1 VADLIFSQSPI
12 NGSPTPLIFGDGEV
26 VIPTVEIH
34 AAIALGSVDV
44 QAWIVGITKINATIT
59 LGGVESVA
67 VMAYDNRVDRYM
79 DTRAKAQ
86 HQTALP
92 SLKNSK
98 NSWGVSTR
106 QLGGRD
112 AAWRSAQHTRA
123 DAHPTWTTAKSA
135 LHDTRAITELAIH
148 QAKSSAIAYDKAMSY
163 LKDKGSA
170 YQTANHTGMDKEGRL
185 QTGIFK
191 VIYRVLPSQTAKFA
205 PRQYVS
211 PSGASLRFKGIEFK
225 TMPWQQGGRATPGR
239 SVFPHPL
246 PPVPIVISSDLLF
259 QSPRLAMPYLVFGY
273 LPTVSDAP
281 TYILPAR
288 FYMAIH
294 SVIALRLPDNA
305 EIPIFNASVSSSV
318 GDYCWS
324 LTASGPSSLFEM
336 LAPVDGMP
344 AMVQLIMDGID
355 FVFVVDK
362 ISKQTQF
369 GQTGVYISGRSVTS
383 LIAEPYKIGTAYNN
397 ATDQTA
403 QQIATD
409 ILADTGI
416 TLDWGIGSG
425 SLANGGL
432 IDWLIPAGVF
442 SHMCN
447 PLRALTVIA
456 ESAGGYLQS
465 HRSEAVLMMRHP
477 YGTRLGDNPGAPW
490 GWYTGASDIELATDA
505 LITESIE
512 CKEGANINGVYVSG
526 ESKGILALVK
536 RTGTA
541 ADRLAP
547 MMTDALITH
556 IDAARQ
562 RGLARIGQEG
572 RKQNITLE
580 LPVLTGTNQPGIID
594 VGKLIQVNT
603 STPWRGRVRSVSVSA
618 KRPQMRQTIT
628 VERHL
633 EDVA

>member
-1 VADLIFSQSPI
+1 LQTSWNVSQR
-12 NGSPTPLIFGDGEV
+12 
-26 VIPTVEIH
+26 H
-34 AAIALGSVDV
+34 
-44 QAWIVGITKINATIT
+44 
-59 LGGVESVA
+59 LGG
-67 VMAYDNRVDRYM
+67 
-79 DTRAKAQ
+79 
-86 HQTALP
+86 H
-92 SLKNSK
+92 
-98 NSWGVSTR
+98 
-106 QLGGRD
+106 D
-112 AAWRSAQHTRA
+112 AAWQTPTQASTEAK
-123 DAHPTWTTAKSA
+123 PTWTTARSA
-135 LHDTRAITELAIH
+135 LQDTRALTELAI
-148 QAKSSAIAYDKAMSY
+148 QKAKASAIAYNKAMAS
-163 LKDKGSA
+163 LQDKGSA
-170 YQTANHTGMDKEGRL
+170 YQTATHTGIDKNGKL

-191 VIYRVLPSQTAKFA
+191 VIYRVAPSQTATFA
-205 PRQYVS
+205 YCHDVS
-211 PSGASLRFKGIEFK
+211 PMGASLRFEGISFK
-225 TMPWQQGGRATPGR
+225 TMPWQQGGRALPGR
-239 SVFPHPL
+239 SVFPQPEQ
-246 PPVPIVISSDLLF
+246 PPTPIVISPDLLF
-259 QSPRLAMPYLVFGY
+259 KSPILTIPNLVFGY

-281 TYILPAR
+281 SYILPAR

-294 SVIALRLPDNA
+294 SVIALRLPDS
-305 EIPIFNASVSSSV
+305 EELPLFNASVSSSS
-318 GDYCWS
+318 GDFCWS
-324 LTASGPSSLFEM
+324 LSANGPSSLFEL
-336 LAPVDGMP
+336 LAPVDGLP
-344 AMVQLIMDGID
+344 AMVQLTMDGID

-362 ISKQTQF
+362 ISRQTQF
-369 GQTGVYISGRSVTS
+369 GQTGVSISGRSVTS
-383 LIAEPYKIGTAYNN
+383 LISEPYKIGTAYNN

-425 SLANGGL
+425 ALANGGL
-432 IDWLIPAGVF
+432 IDWLVPAGVF
-442 SHMCN
+442 SHLAN

-465 HRSEAVLMMRHP
+465 HRSEAILMMRHP

-490 GWYTGASDIELATDA
+490 GWYTGAADIELATDA

-512 CKEGANINGVYVSG
+512 CKEGATINGVYVSG

-580 LPVLTGTNQPGIID
+580 LPVLTGINQPGIID

-628 VERHL
+628 LERHL
-633 EDVA
+633 EDVI